1 MSQRKTW
8 FQYSTHHCK
17 NKAWHK
23 PFFPNSSVVIW
34 SHQIYDEPAWGQ
46 FPSGK
51 TLAWRNNTP
60 DCVWPQ
66 LLNSTYFRIL
76 KWLSLIPL
84 PLFIYWAKI
93 SWRNIMPEFLS
104 QKGEITLESDIANQ
118 VNQITFQHL
127 LFVLSLT
134 TLELILRI
142 ITIYSYWISSC
153 KTSSP

>member
-1 MSQRKTW
+1 
-8 FQYSTHHCK
+8 
-17 NKAWHK
+17 
-23 PFFPNSSVVIW
+23 
-34 SHQIYDEPAWGQ
+34 
-46 FPSGK
+46 
-51 TLAWRNNTP
+51 
-60 DCVWPQ
+60 
-66 LLNSTYFRIL
+66 
-76 KWLSLIPL
+76 
-84 PLFIYWAKI
+84 
-93 SWRNIMPEFLS
+93 MPEFLS